1 MGQRKKR
8 KGKNKEEKKRHISTF
23 LSKDRIDEE
32 YIEDK
37 RRKNPDT
44 GYLFDPELGNI
55 RIECPSLENGK
66 WSVDTEKDRNFDTII
81 ILCTDEDIRKSTSS
95 IIRAYRIPEFEIG
108 DMNCI
113 VICEDND
120 DMADSKWEK
129 FRDNDIKRYNDAY
142 GEFKRDEM
150 ILVVDNHNEDYEPE
164 GFFITDIYNS
174 DDDYPYI
181 YFDTIESAAIVSAIY
196 GEFSDSQIG
205 REDAE
210 SIFDKKCCCCM
221 TSEVYTKEFLKIIKM
236 SIINIESGRSNIE
249 LSNDDKKLILGSMY
263 RLEEFLSGIKNELVH
278 VDDNMPEI
286 SEDM

>member
-1 MGQRKKR
+1 
-8 KGKNKEEKKRHISTF
+8 
-23 LSKDRIDEE
+23 
-32 YIEDK
+32 
-37 RRKNPDT
+37 
-44 GYLFDPELGNI
+44 
-55 RIECPSLENGK
+55 
-66 WSVDTEKDRNFDTII
+66 
-81 ILCTDEDIRKSTSS
+81 
-95 IIRAYRIPEFEIG
+95 
-108 DMNCI
+108 MNCI
-113 VICEDND
+113 VICEDIL
-120 DMADSKWEK
+120 AGSEWEK

-142 GEFKRDEM
+142 SELKRDEM
-150 ILVVDNHNEDYEPE
+150 IINGDYEPE

-249 LSNDDKKLILGSMY
+249 LSNDDKKLILSSMY

-278 VDDNMPEI
+278 IEDNMPEI
-286 SEDM
+286 SEGI